1 MQLAG
6 NPSIADALRWA
17 TTAGIDRLDGQLLL
31 LYVVGRPNHDRS
43 WLVAHDDQRLQ
54 ASEVGAFEALVTRRL
69 AGEPLAYIVGVKEF
83 FGLSFGVS
91 NAVLIPRPDTE
102 TLVQWALQT
111 INALETDTSTPHI
124 LDLGT
129 GSGAIALAIKSQ
141 APQCLVTAVDASP
154 TALAQA
160 ALNGQRLGLDVNW
173 RQSDWFANVDHR
185 SFDVIVSNP
194 PYIPANDPHLRDLRH
209 EPLSALTSG
218 ADGLDDLRH
227 IVAHSG
233 PYLREGGWLLLE
245 HGYDQADRV
254 AGLLKAAGFT
264 AIGHQADLGGVTR
277 CTGGRWLAG

>member
-1 MQLAG
+1 MRLAG

-17 TTAGIDRLDGQLLL
+17 TSAGIDRLDGQLLL
-31 LYVVGRPNHDRS
+31 LHAVGRPNHDRS

-54 ASEVGAFEALVTRRL
+54 APEVGTFEALVSRRL

-102 TLVQWALQT
+102 TVVQWALQT
-111 INALETDTSTPHI
+111 INALETDASAPHI

-141 APQCLVTAVDASP
+141 APQCLVTAIDASA

-160 ALNGQRLGLDVNW
+160 ARNGQQLGLDVTW
-173 RQSDWFANVDHR
+173 RQSDWFASVDHLL
-185 SFDVIVSNP
+185 FDVIVSNP
-194 PYIPANDPHLRDLRH
+194 PYIAANDPHLRDLRH
-209 EPLSALTSG
+209 EPLSALASG

-227 IVAHSG
+227 IIAHSG

-245 HGYDQADRV
+245 HGYDQAKPV
-254 AGLLKAAGFT
+254 AELLKAAGFK
-264 AIGHQADLGGVTR
+264 AIGHQTDLGGVTR
-277 CTGGRWLAG
+277 CTGGRW

>member
-1 MQLAG
+1 MRLSG

-31 LYVVGRPNHDRS
+31 LHAVGRPNHDRS
-43 WLVAHDDQRLQ
+43 WLVVHDDQCLQ

-111 INALETDTSTPHI
+111 ISALETDTSTPHI

-160 ALNGQRLGLDVNW
+160 ALNGQQLGLDVNW
-173 RQSDWFANVDHR
+173 RQSDWFASVDHR

-194 PYIPANDPHLRDLRH
+194 PYIAANDPHLRDLRH

>member
-1 MQLAG
+1 MRLAG

-17 TTAGIDRLDGQLLL
+17 TSAGIDRLDGQLLL
-31 LYVVGRPNHDRS
+31 LHAVGRPNHDRS

-54 ASEVGAFEALVTRRL
+54 APEVGTFEALVARRL
-69 AGEPLAYIVGVKEF
+69 AGEPLAYIIGVKEF

-102 TLVQWALQT
+102 TVVQWALQT
-111 INALETDTSTPHI
+111 INALETDASTPHI

-141 APQCLVTAVDASP
+141 APQCLVTAIDASA

-160 ALNGQRLGLDVNW
+160 ARNGQQLGLDVTW
-173 RQSDWFANVDHR
+173 RQSDWFASVDHLL
-185 SFDVIVSNP
+185 FDVIVSNP
-194 PYIPANDPHLRDLRH
+194 PYIAANDPHLRDLRH
-209 EPLSALTSG
+209 EPLSALASG

-227 IVAHSG
+227 IIAHSG

-245 HGYDQADRV
+245 HGYDQAKPV
-254 AGLLKAAGFT
+254 AELLKAAGFK
-264 AIGHQADLGGVTR
+264 AIGHQTDLGGVTR
-277 CTGGRWLAG
+277 CTGGRW

>member
-1 MQLAG
+1 MRLAG

-17 TTAGIDRLDGQLLL
+17 TSAGIDRLDGQLLL
-31 LYVVGRPNHDRS
+31 LHAVGRPNHDRS

-54 ASEVGAFEALVTRRL
+54 APEVGTFEALVARRL

-102 TLVQWALQT
+102 TVVQWALQT
-111 INALETDTSTPHI
+111 IKALETDASAPHI

-141 APQCLVTAVDASP
+141 APQCLVTAIDASA

-160 ALNGQRLGLDVNW
+160 ARNGQQLGLDVTW
-173 RQSDWFANVDHR
+173 RQSDWFASVDHVL
-185 SFDVIVSNP
+185 FDVIVSNP
-194 PYIPANDPHLRDLRH
+194 PYIAANDPHLRDLRH
-209 EPLSALTSG
+209 EPLSALASG

-227 IVAHSG
+227 IIAHSG

-245 HGYDQADRV
+245 HGYDQAKPV
-254 AGLLKAAGFT
+254 AELLKAAGFK
-264 AIGHQADLGGVTR
+264 AIGHQTDLGGVTR
-277 CTGGRWLAG
+277 CTGGRW

>member
-1 MQLAG
+1 MRLAG

-17 TTAGIDRLDGQLLL
+17 TAAGIDRLDGQLLL
-31 LYVVGRPNHDRS
+31 LHAVGRPNHDRS

-54 ASEVGAFEALVTRRL
+54 APEVGTFEALVARRL

-102 TLVQWALQT
+102 TVVQWALQT
-111 INALETDTSTPHI
+111 IKALETDASTPHI

-141 APQCLVTAVDASP
+141 APQCLVTAIDASA

-160 ALNGQRLGLDVNW
+160 ARNGQQLGLDVTW
-173 RQSDWFANVDHR
+173 RQSDWFASVDHLL
-185 SFDVIVSNP
+185 FDVIVSNP
-194 PYIPANDPHLRDLRH
+194 PYIAANDPHLRDLRH
-209 EPLSALTSG
+209 EPLSALASG

-227 IVAHSG
+227 IIAHSG

-245 HGYDQADRV
+245 HGYDQAKPV
-254 AGLLKAAGFT
+254 AELLKAAGFK
-264 AIGHQADLGGVTR
+264 AIGHQTDLGGVTR
-277 CTGGRWLAG
+277 CTGGRW

>member
-1 MQLAG
+1 MRLAG

-17 TTAGIDRLDGQLLL
+17 TSAGIDRLDGQLLL
-31 LYVVGRPNHDRS
+31 LHAVGRPNHDRS

-83 FGLSFGVS
+83 FGLSFAVS

-160 ALNGQRLGLDVNW
+160 ELNGQQLGLDVNW
-173 RQSDWFANVDHR
+173 RQSDWFASVDHR

-194 PYIPANDPHLRDLRH
+194 PYIAANDPHLRDLRH

-227 IVAHSG
+227 IVARSG

-264 AIGHQADLGGVTR
+264 AIGHQTDLGGVTR
-277 CTGGRWLAG
+277 CTGGRWSAG

>member
-54 ASEVGAFEALVTRRL
+54 ASEVGVFETLVTRRL

-111 INALETDTSTPHI
+111 INALATDTSTPRI

-160 ALNGQRLGLDVNW
+160 ARNGQQLGLDVNW

-194 PYIPANDPHLRDLRH
+194 PYIAANDPHLRDLRH

-264 AIGHQADLGGVTR
+264 AIGHQTDLGGVTR

>member
-1 MQLAG
+1 MQLAA

-17 TTAGIDRLDGQLLL
+17 TAAGIDRLDGQLLL
-31 LYVVGRPNHDRS
+31 LYAVGRPNHDRS

-160 ALNGQRLGLDVNW
+160 ALNGQQLGLDVNW
-173 RQSDWFANVDHR
+173 RQSDWFASVDHR

-227 IVAHSG
+227 IVARSG

>member
-17 TTAGIDRLDGQLLL
+17 TSAGIDRLDGQLLL
-31 LYVVGRPNHDRS
+31 LHAVGRPNHDRS
-43 WLVAHDDQRLQ
+43 WLVTHDDQRLQ

-111 INALETDTSTPHI
+111 ISALETDTSTPHI

-141 APQCLVTAVDASP
+141 APQCLVTAVDASA
-154 TALAQA
+154 TALLQA
-160 ALNGQRLGLDVNW
+160 ARNGQQLGLDVTW
-173 RQSDWFANVDHR
+173 RQSDWFASVDHR

-194 PYIPANDPHLRDLRH
+194 PYIAANDPHLRDLRH

-227 IVAHSG
+227 IVARSG

>member
-1 MQLAG
+1 MRLAG

-17 TTAGIDRLDGQLLL
+17 TSAGIDRLDGQLLL
-31 LYVVGRPNHDRS
+31 LHAVGRPNHDRS
-43 WLVAHDDQRLQ
+43 WLVTHDDQRLQ
-54 ASEVGAFEALVTRRL
+54 APEVGTFETLVARRL

-102 TLVQWALQT
+102 TVVQWALQT
-111 INALETDTSTPHI
+111 INALETDASAPHI

-141 APQCLVTAVDASP
+141 APQCLVTAIDASA

-160 ALNGQRLGLDVNW
+160 ARNGQQLGLDVTW
-173 RQSDWFANVDHR
+173 RQSDWFASVDHLL
-185 SFDVIVSNP
+185 FDVIVSNP
-194 PYIPANDPHLRDLRH
+194 PYIAANDPHLRDLRH
-209 EPLSALTSG
+209 EPLSALASG

-227 IVAHSG
+227 IIAHSG

-245 HGYDQADRV
+245 HGYDQAKPV
-254 AGLLKAAGFT
+254 AELLKAAGFK
-264 AIGHQADLGGVTR
+264 AIGHQTDLGGVTR
-277 CTGGRWLAG
+277 CTGGRW

>member
-17 TTAGIDRLDGQLLL
+17 TSAGINRLDGQLLL
-31 LYVVGRPNHDRS
+31 LHAVGRPNHDRS

-54 ASEVGAFEALVTRRL
+54 ASEIGAFEALVTRRL

-83 FGLSFGVS
+83 FGLSFAVS

-111 INALETDTSTPHI
+111 INALATDTSTPRI

-173 RQSDWFANVDHR
+173 RQSDWFASVDHR

-194 PYIPANDPHLRDLRH
+194 PYIAANDPHLRDLRY

-227 IVAHSG
+227 IVARSG

-254 AGLLKAAGFT
+254 AGLLKAAGFK
-264 AIGHQADLGGVTR
+264 AIGHQTDLGGVTR

>member
-1 MQLAG
+1 MRLAG

-17 TTAGIDRLDGQLLL
+17 TAAGIDRLDGQLLL
-31 LYVVGRPNHDRS
+31 LHAVGRPNHDRS

-54 ASEVGAFEALVTRRL
+54 APEVGTFEALVARRL
-69 AGEPLAYIVGVKEF
+69 AGEPLAYIIGVKEF

-102 TLVQWALQT
+102 TVVQWALQT
-111 INALETDTSTPHI
+111 INALETDASTPHI

-141 APQCLVTAVDASP
+141 APQCLVTAIDASA

-160 ALNGQRLGLDVNW
+160 ARNGQQLGLDVTW
-173 RQSDWFANVDHR
+173 RQSDWFASVDHLL
-185 SFDVIVSNP
+185 FDVIVSNP
-194 PYIPANDPHLRDLRH
+194 PYIAANDPHLRDLRH
-209 EPLSALTSG
+209 EPLSALASG

-227 IVAHSG
+227 IIAHSG

-245 HGYDQADRV
+245 HGYDQAKPV
-254 AGLLKAAGFT
+254 AELLKAAGFK
-264 AIGHQADLGGVTR
+264 AIGHQTDLGGVTR
-277 CTGGRWLAG
+277 CTGGRW